1 MTVGH
6 LYFCGIPAILIHGDH
21 MTSVQGKWALVTGAS
36 SGIGPEFA
44 HALAEKGAKLVLV
57 ARRTEPMQRLAQMLR
72 DKYRVE
78 VRVEGM
84 DLSLPD
90 AADALKGRLDAAGID
105 VDILINNAGVGV
117 TGEFTEQSTEQITT
131 MLRLNIVGLT
141 ALTHVFAAE
150 MKARGGGH
158 ILLLASVAA
167 YQPSP
172 LYAAYAATK
181 AYVLSLGVAL
191 HAELA
196 PHRVVVTVLSPGV
209 TDTGFFDAAGQP
221 PTPAMQK
228 MMMKPRPVVDIG
240 LAALFQE
247 KSSIVAGAMNR
258 LLTLFSRVLSRDTA
272 AMIAYKMTK

>member
-1 MTVGH
+1 
-6 LYFCGIPAILIHGDH
+6 